1 MWNNEQYLI
10 IVDYYSRFFEFEKL
24 HTLTS
29 QTVINKLKNIFERHG
44 IPQTLI
50 FDNGPQ
56 FSSELFTNFAKTYAF
71 THKTSS
77 PHYPKSNGLA
87 EKAVGI
93 AKHLL
98 TKTRESK
105 GDISLSLLEYRNTP
119 ICGSASPAQLLMGR
133 SLRSILPVT
142 TKHLAQKAPN
152 NQEIRNKILNN
163 QTNQATFYN
172 RQAKALPPLT
182 TGDHVRIQKEGK
194 WDPAVITQK
203 HDERSYTVKTNDGEY
218 RRNRVHLN
226 KSFEQ
231 PDKVYH
237 NTPVPHQTQE
247 TSDTLPCSKVN
258 GQTKTRSG
266 RISKPP
272 DRWSPC

>member
-10 IVDYYSRFFEFEKL
+10 VVDDYSRFFEFKKL

-29 QTVINKLKNIFERHG
+29 QTVINKLKNIFARHG
-44 IPQTLI
+44 IPQILI
-50 FDNGPQ
+50 SDNGSQ

-77 PHYPKSNGLA
+77 PHHPKSNGLA
-87 EKAVGI
+87 EKALGLPNVC
-93 AKHLL
+93 LL
-98 TKTRESK
+98 KQRGK

-133 SLRSILPVT
+133 SLHSILPVT

-152 NQEIRNKILNN
+152 NQEVRNKMLNN
-163 QTNQATFYN
+163 QTNEATFYN

-182 TGDHVRIQKEGK
+182 TGDHVRVQKEGK
-194 WDPAVITQK
+194 WDPAIITLK
-203 HDERSYTVKTNDGEY
+203 HNERSYTVKTNDSEY
-218 RRNRVHLN
+218 RRNGVHLN
-226 KSFEQ
+226 KSLEQ
-231 PDKVYH
+231 PEKEYH
-237 NTPVPHQTQE
+237 STPVAHQTQE
-247 TSDTLPCSKVN
+247 TTDTSPCSKVN
-258 GQTKTRSG
+258 GQTKRRSG
-266 RISKPP
+266 RISKPS